1 MDKKKIAVIG
11 VGGISE
17 CHIAGYKQNPNAELV
32 AFCDINE
39 TRLREKGAKHG
50 VTNLFTDVHQMLA
63 AMPEIDAVSV
73 CYNQQ
78 WIKGCGTGN
87 FQKMQEN
94 RVLRIL

>member
-39 TRLREKGAKHG
+39 ARLREKAPS
-50 VTNLFTDVHQMLA
+50 TA
-63 AMPEIDAVSV
+63 
-73 CYNQQ
+73 
-78 WIKGCGTGN
+78 
-87 FQKMQEN
+87 
-94 RVLRIL
+94 